1 LREGEVEDRLMSDMT
16 DGGSSSKKETTA
28 HENLPEML
36 DNVIRQ
42 LEFNRKMIIIMVL
55 SFVIIVPIIAY
66 LGFLSQTTAG
76 VGRFIPI
83 IGGAVFL
90 AWLGVGIRQWIVF
103 SKWLRK
109 FRLYKERQKELE
121 DLLDFEKSDEG
132 KNSPN

>member
-1 LREGEVEDRLMSDMT
+1 MSDMT
-16 DGGSSSKKETTA
+16 DSGSSKKGTTA
-28 HENLPEML
+28 YENFPEMI

-42 LEFNRKMIIIMVL
+42 LNFNRKIIIIMVL

-66 LGFLSQTTAG
+66 IGLMSQRTAG
-76 VGRFIPI
+76 VGVYIPI

-121 DLLDFEKSDEG
+121 DLLDFEKSDER
-132 KNSPN
+132 KSSPN

>member
-1 LREGEVEDRLMSDMT
+1 MSDMT
-16 DGGSSSKKETTA
+16 DDDSSRKGTA
-28 HENLPEML
+28 HENLPEMI

-42 LEFNRKMIIIMVL
+42 LDFTRKIIIIMVL
-55 SFVIIVPIIAY
+55 SFIIIVPITAY
-66 LGFLSQTTAG
+66 IGILSQSTAG
-76 VGRFIPI
+76 VGVYIPI

-109 FRLYKERQKELE
+109 FRLYKERQEELE

-132 KNSPN
+132 KSSPN

>member
-1 LREGEVEDRLMSDMT
+1 MSDMT
-16 DGGSSSKKETTA
+16 DGGSSSNKEGTA
-28 HENLPEML
+28 HENLPEMI

-42 LEFNRKMIIIMVL
+42 LDFNRKIIIIMVL
-55 SFVIIVPIIAY
+55 SFVVIVPIIAY
-66 LGFLSQTTAG
+66 IGLLSQSTAG
-76 VGRFIPI
+76 VGKFIPI

-121 DLLDFEKSDEG
+121 DLLDFEKSDER
-132 KNSPN
+132 KSSPN

>member
-1 LREGEVEDRLMSDMT
+1 MSDMT
-16 DGGSSSKKETTA
+16 DDDSSRKGTA
-28 HENLPEML
+28 HENLPEMI

-42 LEFNRKMIIIMVL
+42 LDFTRKIIIIMVL
-55 SFVIIVPIIAY
+55 SFIIIVPIIAY
-66 LGFLSQTTAG
+66 IGLLSQSTAG
-76 VGRFIPI
+76 VGVYIPI

-121 DLLDFEKSDEG
+121 DLLDFEKGDEG
-132 KNSPN
+132 KNSPG

>member
-1 LREGEVEDRLMSDMT
+1 MSDMT
-16 DGGSSSKKETTA
+16 DGGSSKKGTA
-28 HENLPEML
+28 HENLPEMI
-36 DNVIRQ
+36 DIVIRQ
-42 LEFNRKMIIIMVL
+42 LDFTRKIIIIMVL
-55 SFVIIVPIIAY
+55 SFIIIVPIIAY
-66 LGFLSQTTAG
+66 IGLLSQSTAG
-76 VGRFIPI
+76 VGVYIPI
-83 IGGAVFL
+83 IGGAAFL

>member
-1 LREGEVEDRLMSDMT
+1 MSDIT
-16 DGGSSSKKETTA
+16 DDDSSRKGTA
-28 HENLPEML
+28 HENLPEMI

-42 LEFNRKMIIIMVL
+42 LDFMRKIIIIMIL

-66 LGFLSQTTAG
+66 IGLLSQSTAG
-76 VGRFIPI
+76 VGVYIPI

-103 SKWLRK
+103 SEWLRK

-121 DLLDFEKSDEG
+121 DLLDFEKSDDG
-132 KNSPN
+132 KSSPN

>member
-1 LREGEVEDRLMSDMT
+1 MSDMT
-16 DGGSSSKKETTA
+16 DDDSTRKGTA
-28 HENLPEML
+28 HENLPEMI

-42 LEFNRKMIIIMVL
+42 LDFTRKIIIIMVL
-55 SFVIIVPIIAY
+55 SFIIIVPIIAY
-66 LGFLSQTTAG
+66 IGLLSQSTAG
-76 VGRFIPI
+76 VGVYIPI

-121 DLLDFEKSDEG
+121 DLLDFEKSHEG
-132 KNSPN
+132 KSSPN

>member
-1 LREGEVEDRLMSDMT
+1 MSDMT
-16 DGGSSSKKETTA
+16 DDDSSRKGTA
-28 HENLPEML
+28 HENLPEMI

-42 LEFNRKMIIIMVL
+42 LDFTRKIIIIMVL

-66 LGFLSQTTAG
+66 IGLLSQSTAG
-76 VGRFIPI
+76 VGVYITI

-121 DLLDFEKSDEG
+121 DLLDFEKSDDG
-132 KNSPN
+132 KSSPN

>member
-1 LREGEVEDRLMSDMT
+1 MSDMT
-16 DGGSSSKKETTA
+16 DDDSSRKGTA
-28 HENLPEML
+28 HENLPKMI

-42 LEFNRKMIIIMVL
+42 LDFTRKIIIIMVL
-55 SFVIIVPIIAY
+55 SFIIIVPIIAY
-66 LGFLSQTTAG
+66 IGLLSQSTAG
-76 VGRFIPI
+76 VGVYIPI

-109 FRLYKERQKELE
+109 FRLYKERQEELE

-132 KNSPN
+132 KSSPN

>member
-1 LREGEVEDRLMSDMT
+1 MGDMT
-16 DGGSSSKKETTA
+16 DDDSSRKGTA
-28 HENLPEML
+28 HENLPEMI

-42 LEFNRKMIIIMVL
+42 LDFTRKIIIIMVL
-55 SFVIIVPIIAY
+55 SFIIVVPIIAY
-66 LGFLSQTTAG
+66 IGLLSQSTAG
-76 VGRFIPI
+76 VGVYIPI

-121 DLLDFEKSDEG
+121 DLLDFEKSHEG
-132 KNSPN
+132 KSSPN

>member
-1 LREGEVEDRLMSDMT
+1 MSDMT
-16 DGGSSSKKETTA
+16 DGGSGKKGTEP
-28 HENLPEML
+28 ENLPEML

-42 LEFNRKMIIIMVL
+42 LDFTRKVIIIMVL

-66 LGFLSQTTAG
+66 IGFLSQTTAG
-76 VGRFIPI
+76 IGRYIVI
-83 IGGAVFL
+83 IGGAAFL
-90 AWLGVGIRQWIVF
+90 AWLVVGIRQWIVF

-132 KNSPN
+132 KSSPN

>member
-1 LREGEVEDRLMSDMT
+1 MSDMT
-16 DGGSSSKKETTA
+16 NGGSSSKEGTG
-28 HENLPEML
+28 HENLPEMI
-36 DNVIRQ
+36 DNIIRQ

-90 AWLGVGIRQWIVF
+90 AWLAVGVRQWIVF

-109 FRLYKERQKELE
+109 FRVYKERQKELE
-121 DLLDFEKSDEG
+121 DLLDFEKSDEQ
-132 KNSPN
+132 KSSPN

>member
-1 LREGEVEDRLMSDMT
+1 MSDMT
-16 DGGSSSKKETTA
+16 DDDSSRKGTA
-28 HENLPEML
+28 HENLPEMI

-42 LEFNRKMIIIMVL
+42 LDFTRKIIIIMVL
-55 SFVIIVPIIAY
+55 SFIIIVPIIAY
-66 LGFLSQTTAG
+66 IGLLSQSTAG
-76 VGRFIPI
+76 VGVYIPI

-121 DLLDFEKSDEG
+121 DLLDFEKSHEG
-132 KNSPN
+132 NSSPN

>member
-1 LREGEVEDRLMSDMT
+1 MSDMT
-16 DGGSSSKKETTA
+16 DGDSRKKGTA
-28 HENLPEML
+28 HENLPEMI

-42 LEFNRKMIIIMVL
+42 LDFNRKIIIIMVL

-66 LGFLSQTTAG
+66 IGLLSQSTVG
-76 VGRFIPI
+76 VGVYIPI

-121 DLLDFEKSDEG
+121 DLLDFEKSDEA
-132 KNSPN
+132 KKSPN

>member
-1 LREGEVEDRLMSDMT
+1 MSDMT
-16 DGGSSSKKETTA
+16 DDDSSRKGTA
-28 HENLPEML
+28 HENLPEMI

-42 LEFNRKMIIIMVL
+42 LDFTRKIIIIMVL
-55 SFVIIVPIIAY
+55 SFIIIVPIIAY
-66 LGFLSQTTAG
+66 IGLLSQSTAG
-76 VGRFIPI
+76 AGVYIPI

-121 DLLDFEKSDEG
+121 DLLDFEKSHEG
-132 KNSPN
+132 KSSPN

>member
-1 LREGEVEDRLMSDMT
+1 MSDMT
-16 DGGSSSKKETTA
+16 DDDSSRKGTA
-28 HENLPEML
+28 HENLPEMI

-42 LEFNRKMIIIMVL
+42 LDFTRKIIIIMVL
-55 SFVIIVPIIAY
+55 SFIIVVPIIAY
-66 LGFLSQTTAG
+66 IGLLSQSTAG
-76 VGRFIPI
+76 VGVYIPI

-121 DLLDFEKSDEG
+121 DLLDFEKSHEG
-132 KNSPN
+132 KSSPN

>member
-1 LREGEVEDRLMSDMT
+1 MSDMT
-16 DGGSSSKKETTA
+16 NDDSSRKGTA
-28 HENLPEML
+28 HENLPEMI

-42 LEFNRKMIIIMVL
+42 LDFTRKIIIIMVL

-66 LGFLSQTTAG
+66 IGLLSQSTAG
-76 VGRFIPI
+76 VGVYIPI

-103 SKWLRK
+103 SEWLRK

-121 DLLDFEKSDEG
+121 DLLDFEKSDDG
-132 KNSPN
+132 KSSPN

>member
-1 LREGEVEDRLMSDMT
+1 MSDMT
-16 DGGSSSKKETTA
+16 NGDSSKKETA
-28 HENLPEML
+28 HENLPEMI

-42 LEFNRKMIIIMVL
+42 LDFTRKIIIIMVL
-55 SFVIIVPIIAY
+55 SFIIIVPIIAY
-66 LGFLSQTTAG
+66 IGLLSQRTAG
-76 VGRFIPI
+76 VGVYIPI